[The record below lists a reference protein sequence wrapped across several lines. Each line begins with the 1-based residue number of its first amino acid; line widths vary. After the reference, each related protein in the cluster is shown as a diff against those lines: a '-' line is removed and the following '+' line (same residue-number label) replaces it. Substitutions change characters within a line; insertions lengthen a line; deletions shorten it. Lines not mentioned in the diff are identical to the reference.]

1 MNKYLIMITVV
12 ALTVLGACTGD
23 DSHKHKQSESQ
34 SQSHTTVKQL
44 PIKMGSS
51 LGDETRSNTA
61 SNLINGDTIWV
72 WGDMVNDATQEITE
86 YFKAWALKA
95 NGVGGLST
103 LVQGNTKLFPAT
115 NVLNFY
121 SLVGNFG
128 LETEGDRID
137 LPMIDAE
144 NTELPV
150 TGIRHTVLD
159 DQTTAENYYKSDLLY
174 AVVKNQEP
182 ISQAV
187 VLPFK
192 HLLARIQVVLVAGN
206 GMTALELENATVKLL
221 NMKRQVTFTPDKD
234 ADFSS
239 QSALAGMLSFPAG
252 AAQSDILMATNTVSS
267 ASEATA
273 AGSTVYADA
282 IVAPQTIAK
291 GAKFIQV
298 SYLGRDTY
306 YRIPNGATD
315 DPLTIESGKQYRFR
329 LVADRVGSGHL
340 FDAVTVET
348 WGANTSKALWL
359 DNLIE
364 Q

>member
-1 MNKYLIMITVV
+1 MITVV
-12 ALTVLGACTGD
+12 ALTVLVACTGD

-221 NMKRQVTFTPDKD
+221 NMKRQVTFTPDKE

-252 AAQSDILMATNTVSS
+252 AAQSDILMTTNTVSD

-273 AGSTVYADA
+273 ANSTVYADA

-306 YRIPNGATD
+306 YRIPNGAAD

-348 WGANTSKALWL
+348 WGANTSTALWL